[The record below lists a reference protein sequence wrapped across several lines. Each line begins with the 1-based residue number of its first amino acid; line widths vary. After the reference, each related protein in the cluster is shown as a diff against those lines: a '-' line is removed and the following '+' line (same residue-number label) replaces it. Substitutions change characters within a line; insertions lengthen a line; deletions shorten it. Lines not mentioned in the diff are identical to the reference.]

1 MSDLKS
7 VMTAVRFKTYLISLD
22 ALSRKAVIQECK
34 AWVQAAAAH
43 PTKDRVLN
51 WLQAK
56 ELEKDTGI
64 QYCNHELWIPFFT
77 LAKEPTFQ
85 DLFRAMDL

>member
-7 VMTAVRFKTYLISLD
+7 VMTAVRFKNYLISLD
-22 ALSRKAVIQECK
+22 PLSRKAVIQECK
-34 AWVQAAAAH
+34 AWVQASAA
-43 PTKDRVLN
+43 PKDAVLN

-56 ELEKDTGI
+56 EFEKDTGI
-64 QYCNHELWIPFFT
+64 QYCIHELWIPFLT

-85 DLFRAMDL
+85 DLFRAMGV